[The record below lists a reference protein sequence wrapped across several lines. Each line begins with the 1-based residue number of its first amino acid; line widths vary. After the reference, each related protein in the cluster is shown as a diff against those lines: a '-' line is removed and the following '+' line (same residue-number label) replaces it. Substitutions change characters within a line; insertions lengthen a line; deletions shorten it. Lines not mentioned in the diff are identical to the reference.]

1 MTVKITEIRLEK
13 VKKNVAMA
21 SFYCLVGKIRKKIVF
36 YVVIRREK
44 TPSLCCFLSAKNITF
59 LCRFVI
65 KY

>member
-1 MTVKITEIRLEK
+1 MTVKITEIRLQI

-44 TPSLCCFLSAKNITF
+44 TPDLCCFLSAKNITF

>member
-1 MTVKITEIRLEK
+1 MTVKITEIRLQK

-44 TPSLCCFLSAKNITF
+44 TPGLCCFLKAKNITF
-59 LCRFVI
+59 LCRSVI